1 MDKYE
6 FKLTPAFCLYNGI
19 AVMNQNGASIKFII
33 EDRKNELLKRRI
45 EKAFANF
52 VLYVTRQNNCPSE
65 YRNEINIEFVEGD
78 RKELRRFVSKLYTN
92 PIGNLELE
100 KNLEKNPDGK
110 NDSESAAVVL
120 LDAIITD
127 ARNRNAT
134 DIHIEHNQIRFRV
147 CGKLE
152 LFSTVDSEKSKELV
166 QRIKFLAGM
175 NVLEKKKSQDGHFIY
190 GNEKPVFLRVSSMG
204 IIGDNFSV
212 QEESIVI
219 RLLDTNRMPLFLE
232 NLGFTENQL
241 AKINS
246 ICEKKNGLVIICG
259 PTGAGKSTTAA
270 SMLLQIKK
278 NKNNSLK
285 IISLEDPPEYYL
297 PGVTQIQIDNK
308 NDKSFD
314 QALKY
319 IFRQDPDVLM
329 IGEIRDE
336 ISAATAVRA
345 ALTGHLVFA
354 TVHTA
359 SAAGAIL
366 RLENLGIS
374 RTLICSVVR
383 GIISQQL
390 NHCERRVELLADVS
404 IPDGISLERMNR
416 LESEDKLDDLFE
428 HTTNYREAI
437 NRTINELKKKQKV
450 TFAETEKENERL
462 VPKKRSVFMPL
473 HKKDLESEV
482 V

>member
-1 MDKYE
+1 MNKYE

-19 AVMNQNGASIKFII
+19 AVMTQNGSCVKFII
-33 EDRKNELLKRRI
+33 EDKKNELLKKRI
-45 EKAFANF
+45 ERAFTNF
-52 VLYVTRQNNCPSE
+52 VSYVLRQSNCPLE
-65 YRNEINIEFVEGD
+65 YKNKIEIEFVEGD

-92 PIGNLELE
+92 PIAGYEAE
-100 KNLEKNPDGK
+100 KIDIRKSDEKK
-110 NDSESAAVVL
+110 EAESAAVIL

-152 LFSTVDSEKSKELV
+152 LFSTIENEKSKELI

-204 IIGDNFSV
+204 IIGDNFLE

-219 RLLDTNRMPLFLE
+219 RLLDTNRLPLLLK

-241 AKINS
+241 VKIHS

-270 SMLLQIKK
+270 SMLLEIKK

-285 IISLEDPPEYYL
+285 IISMEDPPEYYL
-297 PGVTQIQIDNK
+297 PGVTQIHIDGK

-314 QALKY
+314 DALKY
-319 IFRQDPDVLM
+319 VFRQDPDVLM

-336 ISAATAVRA
+336 TSAATAVRA

-354 TVHTA
+354 TLHTA

-374 RTLICSVVR
+374 RSLIGSVVR

-390 NHCERRVELLADVS
+390 NHREKNVELLADVS
-404 IPDGISLERMNR
+404 IPDGINLKRINK

-428 HTTNYREAI
+428 HTTNYKEVI
-437 NRTINELKKKQKV
+437 NRTINELKKKQQV
-450 TFAETEKENERL
+450 DLFEAEKDSAR
-462 VPKKRSVFMPL
+462 KIRKRGAVFMPVY
-473 HKKDLESEV
+473 KKESESEAV
-482 V
+482 

>member
-450 TFAETEKENERL
+450 TLAETEKENERL